1 MGPARLKMLK
11 LLLLFTF
18 TEICAAQND
27 ITLSVYTVTSKSMT
41 VQWTRQADAS
51 SYRITATP
59 KNSPDSS
66 VFTHF
71 SSNTVMGSVNSLSP
85 NTVYTMQV
93 EALDNELKVLSSAE
107 TEEITAPEVP
117 SIFQAYSKTSQS
129 ITVEFRE
136 VPGASGY
143 ILRAE
148 SLTGD
153 YFDETPV
160 DKSPGTVEGLDS
172 YTVYK
177 LSVLSV
183 NDGRRS
189 QPSYHVEAR
198 TVVEAPVLNT
208 TSLTNN
214 TIHVGWES
222 VEHAVLY
229 TLCII
234 EEGSNVLTKIN
245 TTSTEHVFD
254 DLKPGTS
261 YCITGT
267 AWDSDSL
274 AGDGFNICQV
284 TRPADPNLPDVFVIP
299 GRVAEMSVYWI
310 VVYGADHYTVETS
323 NGLMCNSSANY
334 CYIVPV
340 DCGLNQSVTVTA
352 YNDAGPSNPSPS
364 TRFITWPC
372 PPNDTR
378 VEELETSEC
387 SVVWGAMPLADYYM
401 VYIKSDD
408 GVEKMCNTT
417 ETTCSFFCMCG
428 FTFISSVFPYNN
440 AGSNLFSPMVSYTTV
455 PCCPQGISINLVS
468 TETLEI
474 TWDPVTGAD
483 LYETTAAETND
494 VIHCNDT
501 ASVCALSDLSCDTSY
516 SVIITPCNDLR
527 GCNTTCKAHVQDTA
541 PCAPEILSVSQ
552 FNSTTY
558 KVEFTTPNRGS
569 TDYTITAR
577 GNHGT
582 HTCSGTT
589 SPCELTQLPC
599 GSSYEVMG
607 VASSSAG
614 QSLPGY
620 NMPLETGPCCP
631 SSVNVTQVTQAMT
644 NVSWAPGKGARTFIA
659 NLESP
664 RGHASCHTQDTH
676 CLVGCVTCGTKYSV
690 HMEAIS
696 STGHQSECQYSGF
709 STSACCPTNIK
720 LQRQKDGSIKV
731 MWRTLG
737 SSNNSH
743 VVELYGT
750 GDHLSCT
757 APAGV
762 RSCTVTENTCGE
774 VYTVL
779 VAPVGSDGT
788 KVSFCKAKMY
798 SVPCI
803 GNNVNILVI
812 PGNRTEG

>member
-1 MGPARLKMLK
+1 GNFIDLTCFVIFRYV
-11 LLLLFTF
+11 LLHDF
-18 TEICAAQND
+18 IAIVC
-27 ITLSVYTVTSKSMT
+27 
-41 VQWTRQADAS
+41 S
-51 SYRITATP
+51 S
-59 KNSPDSS
+59 
-66 VFTHF
+66 
-71 SSNTVMGSVNSLSP
+71 
-85 NTVYTMQV
+85 
-93 EALDNELKVLSSAE
+93 
-107 TEEITAPEVP
+107 APEVP
-117 SIFQAYSKTSQS
+117 SILQAYSKTSQS
-129 ITVEFRE
+129 ITVEFKE
-136 VPGASGY
+136 VPGANSY

-153 YFDETPV
+153 YFDEMPV

-183 NDGRRS
+183 NVGGRS
-189 QPSYHVEAR
+189 QPSYPIEAR
-198 TVVEAPVLNT
+198 TVVEAPILNT

-214 TIHVGWES
+214 TIHVGWEP

-245 TTSTEHVFD
+245 TTDTEHIFD
-254 DLKPGTS
+254 DLKAGTN

-274 AGDGFNICQV
+274 AGDGHNICQV
-284 TRPADPNLPDVFVIP
+284 TLLRQIPFFPYTPGPADPELIDVFVMP
-299 GRVAEMSVYWI
+299 GRVAEMSEP
-310 VVYGADHYTVETS
+310 ETS
-323 NGLMCNSSANY
+323 N
-334 CYIVPV
+334 
-340 DCGLNQSVTVTA
+340 
-352 YNDAGPSNPSPS
+352 
-364 TRFITWPC
+364 
-372 PPNDTR
+372 
-378 VEELETSEC
+378 C
-387 SVVWGAMPLADYYM
+387 SVVWGGMPLAEYYM

-408 GVEKMCNTT
+408 GVEKVCNTT
-417 ETTCSFFCMCG
+417 ETTCPFFCMCG
-428 FTFISSVFPYNN
+428 FTYISSVFPYNS
-440 AGSNLFSPMVSYTTV
+440 AGSNLYSPMVSYTTV
-455 PCCPQGISINLVS
+455 PCCPQGITIKLVS

-483 LYETTAAETND
+483 LYETTAAETGD

-501 ASVCALSDLSCDTSY
+501 ASVCALSDLNCDTSY
-516 SVIITPCNDLR
+516 SVTITPCNDLR
-527 GCNTTCKAHVQDTA
+527 GCNTTCKPHVQDTA
-541 PCAPEILSVSQ
+541 PCAPEILSITQ

-558 KVEFTTPNRGS
+558 KVQFTTPNRGN
-569 TDYTITAR
+569 TDYIITAR
-577 GNHGT
+577 GSQDT
-582 HTCSGTT
+582 HTCRGTD

-607 VASSSAG
+607 VASSSIG

-631 SSVNVTQVTQAMT
+631 LSVNVTQVTQAMS
-644 NVSWAPGKGARTFIA
+644 NMSWTPGKGARTFIA
-659 NLESP
+659 SLEAP

-720 LQRQKDGSIKV
+720 LQRQKDTSIKV

-750 GDHLSCT
+750 GGNLTCT
-757 APAGV
+757 APAGT
-762 RSCTVTENTCGE
+762 RFCNVTENTCGD
-774 VYTVL
+774 VYTVQ
-779 VAPVGSDGT
+779 VAPVGNDGV
-788 KVSFCKAKMY
+788 KVSFCQAKMY
-798 SVPCI
+798 SGESCKVR
-803 GNNVNILVI
+803 VLKVKVKYLW
-812 PGNRTEG
+812 